1 MRILVI
7 SNFRGLHTARPEAEI
22 FVGLHALGHAVT
34 IMTYPDAAYIDR
46 FESLGIRVI
55 KRHPDQRYDRPF
67 ISFLR
72 EELEQNDYDILQLYN
87 NKAISN
93 GIQAAKHLKIKIVIY
108 RGASSNMAWYN
119 PINYLKFF
127 HPRVDYVVCNSDEI
141 RNNFLAVP
149 GYRKEKAVTIL
160 KGHDTAWYSE
170 THIHDIKSE
179 LAIPIEHLL
188 FVTVANNRKFKA
200 IPDLLTAMKY
210 LPQGMDFTL
219 LIIGRGMDTPNN
231 LRLIQ
236 QSGYKNQINLLGYRK
251 DSIHIV
257 AGCDAFILP
266 SDGGESL
273 TKSVVEA
280 MSLGVVPVIS
290 DIEGNRPLV
299 DRGINGFVFRK
310 NDPQDLADT
319 IVHVVNNRHV
329 LPDFSIAAQL
339 KIDREINSDT
349 TVIKYAAF
357 YRKIL
362 NG

>member
-7 SNFRGLHTARPEAEI
+7 SNYRGLHTARPEAEI
-22 FVGLHALGHAVT
+22 FVGLRALGHAIT

-46 FESLGIRVI
+46 FESVGIRVI
-55 KRHPDQRYDRPF
+55 KRHPEQRYDRAF
-67 ISFLR
+67 ITFLR
-72 EELEQNDYDILQLYN
+72 HELKQNDYDILQLYN

-93 GIQAAKHLKIKIVIY
+93 GIQAAKYLQINIVIY

-127 HPRVDYVVCNSDEI
+127 HPRVDFVVCNSDEI

-149 GYRKEKAVTIL
+149 GYREEKAVTIL
-160 KGHDTAWYSE
+160 KGHDTTWYSG
-170 THIHDIKSE
+170 TQIHDIKSE
-179 LAIPIEHLL
+179 LSIPSEHLL

-210 LPQGMDFTL
+210 LPQGMNFTL
-219 LIIGRGMDTPNN
+219 LIIGRGMDTAKN
-231 LRLIQ
+231 LRLIK
-236 QSGYKNQINLLGYRK
+236 QSGRSEQIHLLGYRN
-251 DSIHIV
+251 DCIQIV

-299 DRGINGFVFRK
+299 DRGINGFIFRK

-319 IVHVVNNRHV
+319 IVQVVNNRHV
-329 LPDFSIAAQL
+329 LPEFSKATQL
-339 KIDREINSDT
+339 KIDRDINSDT
-349 TVIKYAAF
+349 TVQRYAAF
-357 YRKIL
+357 YESIL
-362 NG
+362 GK